1 MNFWFF
7 KKRVSRIFKKRRFF
21 KEDKIIFEERKAE
34 ARDLV
39 LGRIQELNKV
49 YNYSYKKISIKN
61 MISRWGS
68 CSRNG
73 NLSFN
78 YRLVLL
84 PPNLVDYVIV
94 HELCHLGEFNH
105 SRDFWNLVARTFPDY
120 QKLKEELKMGSISR
134 ALGGIYL

>member
-134 ALGGIYL
+134 ALAR

>member
-134 ALGGIYL
+134 AL

>member
-78 YRLVLL
+78 YRPVLL

-134 ALGGIYL
+134 ALAR